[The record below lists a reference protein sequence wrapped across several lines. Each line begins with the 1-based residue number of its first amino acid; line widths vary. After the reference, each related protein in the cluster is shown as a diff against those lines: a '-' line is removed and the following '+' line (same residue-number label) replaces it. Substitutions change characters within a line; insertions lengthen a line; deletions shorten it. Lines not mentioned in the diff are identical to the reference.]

1 MLQQGPTLKD
11 IYVRDKDGKEKE
23 PKRLLGRVPV
33 LDSQFVI
40 PRPVTSATITF
51 HGMCAARSIT
61 FYGRRAENFTAARQE
76 GYEVVGSSG
85 LIFPHE
91 FHRKVNET
99 L

>member
-1 MLQQGPTLKD
+1 
-11 IYVRDKDGKEKE
+11 
-23 PKRLLGRVPV
+23 
-33 LDSQFVI
+33 
-40 PRPVTSATITF
+40 
-51 HGMCAARSIT
+51 MCAARSIT
-61 FYGRRAENFTAARQE
+61 FYGRRAENFTAARQQ